1 MSRDSSRIEEIR
13 QEGAAARDEA
23 AAPPDRQALRRAI
36 VESVYASS
44 TMAVFFHALIA
55 ARLGLG
61 ATEEKALLILG
72 GMGSITAG
80 QLADQTGLT
89 TAAATSLID
98 RLEARGYVRR
108 VRDAADRRRVIV
120 EPDRTRLA
128 ELQREFAALQTDF
141 TDLLDRYSDEQLTAL
156 ADFLTTVAARARRAM
171 DRLRETT

>member
-1 MSRDSSRIEEIR
+1 QGRPAAGRD
-13 QEGAAARDEA
+13 A
-23 AAPPDRQALRRAI
+23 AAPLDRQALRRSI
-36 VESVYASS
+36 VESVHASS

-72 GMGSITAG
+72 GRGPITAG

-120 EPDRTRLA
+120 EPDRVRLA
-128 ELQREFAALQTDF
+128 ELQAEFAALQSDVA
-141 TDLLDRYSDEQLTAL
+141 DLLDGYSDAELATL
-156 ADFLTTVAARARRAM
+156 ADFLATMVARARSAM
-171 DRLRETT
+171 DRLREQA